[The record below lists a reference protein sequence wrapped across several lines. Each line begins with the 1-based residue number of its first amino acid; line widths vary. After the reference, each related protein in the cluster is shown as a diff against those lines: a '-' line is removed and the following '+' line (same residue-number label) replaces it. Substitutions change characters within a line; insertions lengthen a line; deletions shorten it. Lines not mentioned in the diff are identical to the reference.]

1 MIQRNTSVIQTLN
14 CFTISQKCA
23 NTSKAF
29 ALKFVTDYHTDRMQG
44 VWLLLPYGQNARRLA
59 AFTIRT
65 ECKASGCFKCSDR
78 PTITSS
84 EQTLYYLKGLN
95 GQVRHV
101 VESNL
106 LWVFCFDA
114 VKILRSLSTQHF
126 K

>member
-1 MIQRNTSVIQTLN
+1 L
-14 CFTISQKCA
+14 KA
-23 NTSKAF
+23 GKAF

-44 VWLLLPYGQNARRLA
+44 VWLL
-59 AFTIRT
+59 
-65 ECKASGCFKCSDR
+65 KCSDR

-84 EQTLYYLKGLN
+84 EQTVYYLKGLN

-101 VESNL
+101 VESDL
-106 LWVFCFDA
+106 LWVFRFDA